1 MTASLLAYLAPCSPR
16 IGRMAIEE
24 AQTFDVRLSLNA
36 AVVSDSA
43 PPSLLGREAFH
54 RRRVKGC
61 PALQTKAYKNLLG
74 GGKRK

>member
-1 MTASLLAYLAPCSPR
+1 
-16 IGRMAIEE
+16 MAIEE

-36 AVVSDSA
+36 AVISDTA
-43 PPSLLGREAFH
+43 PPSLSGSETFQ

-74 GGKRK
+74 GGERNRRVVLTQQQFSLRYF